1 MLWEV
6 EGAGRERE
14 RFSCW
19 WRERTLN
26 YYLDYVTYHLVVG
39 DSSSVRSLSLQEGVV
54 EAQSAVITEESVLFS
69 CPGTFLLLFSV
80 LDRKPRNLDSNKE
93 RIFKPTGAS
102 PVAIMMYQ

>member
-1 MLWEV
+1 M
-6 EGAGRERE
+6 GAGRERE

-26 YYLDYVTYHLVVG
+26 YYLDYVTYHLRGV
-39 DSSSVRSLSLQEGVV
+39 QEGVV

-102 PVAIMMYQ
+102 PVAIMMYQYNEKI